1 MVVPQSQVESY
12 RQIVAAIQSDMS
24 VSVREVLGGV
34 KSSELARALPTVIDP
49 YLEVGSM
56 AGATFFEEQ
65 RRLQDV
71 PGRYLAQTIT
81 ESEAGRI
88 GGIVGA
94 ARAEE
99 TYGKLTQL
107 VVGAAARLLTE
118 RVNDT
123 ALGNAI
129 ADTAT
134 SWKYQRVPRPNCC
147 AFCGMLA
154 SRGAVYTSAGSAGS
168 VQGAGVPIPRVRK
181 RGGQAKGIKP
191 RGSRQLG
198 EQYHDNCYCTVVT
211 VKDGNAVE
219 ISNDARDTAQAKWWQ
234 VYEYAKAEA
243 GEDYK
248 PVHESRTGPDGSIH
262 LQWYWQDSKGNK
274 FRSDGVTD
282 RIVNAMRREK
292 YALDK
297 TGDF

>member
-1 MVVPQSQVESY
+1 MIPESVTQSY
-12 RQIVAAIQSDMS
+12 RAILSEIQSDLS
-24 VSVREVLGGV
+24 DTVGQVLGGV
-34 KSSELARALPTVIDP
+34 KSSELAPALTTVIDP
-49 YLEVGSM
+49 YLELGSM
-56 AGATFFEEQ
+56 TGATFYEEQ
-65 RRLQDV
+65 RAYQDV
-71 PGRYLAQTIT
+71 PGRYAAQTIT
-81 ESEAGRI
+81 ESEEARI

-99 TYGKLTQL
+99 TYGALSKLI
-107 VVGAAARLLTE
+107 VGAAARLLTE

-123 ALGNAI
+123 VLGNAE
-129 ADTAT
+129 ADTAV

-154 SRGAVYTSAGSAGS
+154 SRGAVYTSAESAGQ
-168 VQGAGVPIPRVRK
+168 VVGAGVPIPRVKK
-181 RGGQAKGIKP
+181 RGGQAKGIKT
-191 RGSRQLG
+191 RGSRRMG
-198 EQYHDNCYCTVVT
+198 ESFHDNCYCTIVT
-211 VKDGNAVE
+211 VKNGNAVE
-219 ISNDARDTAQAKWWQ
+219 MSNDERDTAQAKWWN
-234 VYEYAKAEA
+234 VYESAKVSA

-248 PVHESRTGPDGSIH
+248 PVHESRTAPDGSIL